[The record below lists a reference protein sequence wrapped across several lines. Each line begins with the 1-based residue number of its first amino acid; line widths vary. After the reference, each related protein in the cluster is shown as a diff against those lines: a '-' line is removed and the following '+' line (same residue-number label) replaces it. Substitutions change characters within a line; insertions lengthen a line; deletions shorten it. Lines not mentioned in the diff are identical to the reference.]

1 VPFEEMVQIDIAY
14 LQRQSIW
21 EDLKL
26 IILTIPVMI
35 QARGGA

>member
-1 VPFEEMVQIDIAY
+1 MVQIDIAY

-26 IILTIPVMI
+26 IMLTIPVMI
-35 QARGGA
+35 QGRGGA